1 MHEAVQ
7 HDAQANEKG
16 PVGTSDIAAGFDV
29 AANAMGKDRLPAQD
43 RSSPASANRKRVI
56 AAL

>member
-29 AANAMGKDRLPAQD
+29 ANAMGKDRLPAQD